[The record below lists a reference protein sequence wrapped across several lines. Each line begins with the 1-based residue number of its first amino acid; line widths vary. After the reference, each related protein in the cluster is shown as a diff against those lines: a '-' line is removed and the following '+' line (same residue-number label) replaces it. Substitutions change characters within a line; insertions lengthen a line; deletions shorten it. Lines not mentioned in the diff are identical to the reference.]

1 MKEKIFQVYEVN
13 HFQDFAQHASENNP
27 PPASSFF
34 FYHLLFFTVAEN
46 KTEFTRLSSLS
57 FQEASFPPPQLK
69 KENDREKEAQEQ
81 LRDDRSREDD
91 DSNSWPANQVIERP
105 EAIVEEIG

>member
-1 MKEKIFQVYEVN
+1 MPESPFFIIYFFLSDREQNRIY
-13 HFQDFAQHASENNP
+13 
-27 PPASSFF
+27 SSF
-34 FYHLLFFTVAEN
+34 
-46 KTEFTRLSSLS
+46 SLILE
-57 FQEASFPPPQLK
+57 EASFPPQLER
-69 KENDREKEAQEQ
+69 ENDGEKEAQEQ

>member
-1 MKEKIFQVYEVN
+1 MKEKIFQVNEMN

-27 PPASSFF
+27 PPASLFFFIISSFF
-34 FYHLLFFTVAEN
+34 IIAEN

-57 FQEASFPPPQLK
+57 FQEASFPPQLK

>member
-27 PPASSFF
+27 PPGSSF
-34 FYHLLFFTVAEN
+34 FYHLPFFFIIAEN

-57 FQEASFPPPQLK
+57 FQEASFPPQLK

-91 DSNSWPANQVIERP
+91 DSNS
-105 EAIVEEIG
+105 

>member
-1 MKEKIFQVYEVN
+1 MLQRITHRPRA
-13 HFQDFAQHASENNP
+13 HFFII
-27 PPASSFF
+27 SFF
-34 FYHLLFFTVAEN
+34 IIAEN

-57 FQEASFPPPQLK
+57 FQEASFPPQLK

-91 DSNSWPANQVIERP
+91 DSNS
-105 EAIVEEIG
+105 

>member
-1 MKEKIFQVYEVN
+1 MNWIIFKILHSMLQRITHRPRA
-13 HFQDFAQHASENNP
+13 HFFII
-27 PPASSFF
+27 SFF
-34 FYHLLFFTVAEN
+34 FIIAEN

-57 FQEASFPPPQLK
+57 FQEAPFPPQLK